1 MWTIIGILFVTGGI
15 AAIEIPSLRRQKLK
29 KDLWVFTALLAF
41 GAGLTLADALNAKI
55 PNMLD
60 WITFLYKPLSDL
72 IYNPLK

>member
-1 MWTIIGILFVTGGI
+1 MWTIIAIVFVTGGI

-29 KDLWVFTALLAF
+29 KDLRVFALLLVF

>member
-41 GAGLTLADALNAKI
+41 GASLTIADALNAKI

-60 WITFLYKPLSDL
+60 WISFLYKPLSDL